1 MKEQEMKIPHSST
14 WAKIGNKNG
23 EPPNILDHHKTMSC
37 TSERACVWSPA
48 SFSVEANSS
57 WLPSLVWGVRVP
69 PRCRDARLNLT
80 HSEPVPQ
87 HVADGRGRRPGRG
100 IVLGDG
106 SVCSAAP
113 RWSSK
118 GAAWLTNEVIETQL
132 PSLRLGF
139 SQGSSASFPASIP
152 SSAAP
157 ALSSTHP
164 LRSLHSNHPLLS
176 LSRP

>member
-1 MKEQEMKIPHSST
+1 MENCSTFGMVIKPCPAPQNEPVFDVPHPPACKQTAAGSHHSSE
-14 WAKIGNKNG
+14 G
-23 EPPNILDHHKTMSC
+23 
-37 TSERACVWSPA
+37 SECP
-48 SFSVEANSS
+48 
-57 WLPSLVWGVRVP
+57 L
-69 PRCRDARLNLT
+69 DARLNGT
-80 HSEPVPQ
+80 PREPVPQ
-87 HVADGRGRRPGRG
+87 HVPDGRG
-100 IVLGDG
+100 IVLGGGSCSHD

-113 RWSSK
+113 RQSSK
-118 GAAWLTNEVIETQL
+118 GAAWLTNEVIEAQL

-152 SSAAP
+152 SSVAP